1 MSSRRLA
8 HALVLALAVG
18 TSFGA
23 LPPAARA
30 ENPSPTYAFVN
41 GHWFDGRGFVERTM
55 YSVLGVLHPNRPFQ
69 VDSTV
74 DLAGAWVVPAFGEA
88 HNHNAGMTGSNAA
101 QVTARYLREGIFYV
115 KNPANLP
122 TWRDTS
128 AIDRP
133 TSIDVAF
140 SNGVFTAPDGHPMG
154 LVRRNIAR
162 GVMTEA
168 DGEGAFYFTVA
179 SRADVDRKFPALLA
193 TRPDF
198 VKTLLLYSE
207 EYEKR
212 RDDTTYFAWKGLD
225 PRLLPYIVHKAHEAK
240 LRVSTHV
247 ETAADFRAAV
257 AAGVDEINHLPGF
270 RPERDDPSGYAS
282 LDRYVLTDAD
292 AARAARAGVVV
303 VTTVSETLDYLAADT
318 SASDTA
324 MIRRVRAMLTG
335 NLTKLHRHGVKL
347 ALGSDRFRS
356 SAAAEAN
363 ALHALRVFDERTLLK
378 MWSENTPA
386 TIFPR
391 RKLGQLKDGYEA
403 SFLALEGDPLADFA
417 NVGRIRMRVKQGIIL
432 PQP

>member
-8 HALVLALAVG
+8 PTALVVAL
-18 TSFGA
+18 GA
-23 LPPAARA
+23 SIALMPATTRA
-30 ENPSPTYAFVN
+30 ENPFPTYAFVN
-41 GHWFDGRGFVERTM
+41 GHWWDGRGFVERPM
-55 YSVLGVLHPNRPFQ
+55 YSVLGVLHPNRPFE

-74 DLAGAWVVPAFGEA
+74 DLAGAYVVPPFGEA
-88 HNHNAGMTGSNAA
+88 HNHNAGMTGPNAA
-101 QVTARYLREGIFYV
+101 AVTARYLREGIFYV

-122 TWRDTS
+122 AWRATAP
-128 AIDRP
+128 AIDVP
-133 TSIDVAF
+133 TSIDVVF

-162 GVMTEA
+162 GVMTPA

-193 TRPDF
+193 TKPDF
-198 VKTLLLYSE
+198 VKTLLLFSE
-207 EYEKR
+207 EFEKR

-225 PRLLPYIVHKAHEAK
+225 PRLLPSIVRKAHDAK

-270 RPERDDPSGYAS
+270 RPERDDPAGYAS
-282 LDRYVLTDAD
+282 LDRYVLTEAD
-292 AARAARAGVVV
+292 AARAARAKVVV
-303 VTTVSETLDYLAADT
+303 VTTVSESLDYLAADT
-318 SASDTA
+318 SATDSA
-324 MIRRVRAMLTG
+324 MIRRVRAMIIG
-335 NLTKLHRHGVKL
+335 NLQKLYRHRVKL

-356 SAAAEAN
+356 TSAAEAN
-363 ALHALRVFDERTLLK
+363 ALHALNVFDERTLLK

-386 TIFPR
+386 TIFPH
-391 RKLGQLKDGYEA
+391 RKLGVLKDGYEA
-403 SFLALEGDPLADFA
+403 SFLALEGDPLDDFA
-417 NVGRIRMRVKQGIIL
+417 NVGRIKLRVKQGIIL